1 MVMLP
6 TRSGRRGRFSIS
18 PPSEPDAIDPAKD
31 MSRAVRTLPAIC
43 LMGAL
48 LVGCGGGGSKSPTPP
63 TVDDFRGHRE
73 YCTPDEDGN
82 CENWGLDAVGAAQA
96 YARIG
101 GKEGAFVAPGTGVTV
116 GVVDTGI
123 DLGHWEFDRDRVSET
138 ILEEGA
144 GDALGDEFS
153 HGTTVASLIVALRDG
168 PDVPPTLEPF
178 DFHGIAWGADLKMFA
193 IILGSGGSTPYEP
206 ITLEELRESDGE
218 PGAERCGESGLGYAK
233 LLECALADDEGVDVL
248 NMSFGF
254 RGLIENYDAAGL
266 ADALADTIGVAAQS
280 ARSDA
285 DKTLLVWS
293 AGNHNGDRCEEG
305 TDNCVD
311 GAIDATSPSVVNALP
326 VHIEALRTHAVSVVA
341 TRRDGT
347 LAGFSNRCGVA
358 AKWCIAA
365 PGEYIQ
371 GAYFGP
377 SDFLSAVR
385 GYTEPARTRGT
396 SFAAPFVTGGLAVLM
411 HYFRGQLGNTAVLA
425 RLYETAAVTPDDP
438 ADHGGRCPTHLDL
451 DGDRSTCELS
461 STHGRGLMDLDAATR
476 PVGSLDIALSDALS
490 GARASAAPSLLRGG
504 GAAGDALGAAFR
516 GREMALFDELDAPFW
531 VALDKFAQGPSE
543 PSLGARLARFL
554 EPELRV
560 RERDDVRA
568 SVTPGVVGGVV
579 EMPFASA
586 RLKVGVNR
594 LGDGV
599 WSGGHA
605 SLAPVGSGG
614 ASLTLDRGA
623 FEVSTFAVAPSL
635 TGDREERPAVGTS
648 LSWRPRGS
656 GFGLRLGALH
666 EFESALGAT
675 ASGAFGEFAS
685 GVAFAGIDFSTV
697 VGGWRFAGVA
707 ELGISD
713 AAASGGLVRE
723 VSPLSTSAF
732 SLSAER
738 EYERGGRLRVS
749 LSQPLRV
756 EGGGMRIEVPTGRTR
771 RGGVLHEEV
780 EASLSPSGRQVDLAL
795 DWRREVGVLRGEA
808 RLGAVLS
815 LEPGHAQGRGAE
827 WTVMAGYRLSF

>member
-1 MVMLP
+1 MPDTNPGPDPPSMSLP
-6 TRSGRRGRFSIS
+6 TADEFERHG
-18 PPSEPDAIDPAKD
+18 
-31 MSRAVRTLPAIC
+31 
-43 LMGAL
+43 
-48 LVGCGGGGSKSPTPP
+48 
-63 TVDDFRGHRE
+63 E
-73 YCTPDEDGN
+73 YCTLVETGPRLHPPAV
-82 CENWGLDAVGAAQA
+82 CLNWGLDAVGAAQA

-101 GKEGAFVAPGTGVTV
+101 VKEGAFVAPGTGVTV
-116 GVVDTGI
+116 GVLDTGI
-123 DLGHWEFDRDRVSET
+123 DLEHWEFDPDRVSET
-138 ILEEGA
+138 VLPEA
-144 GDALGDEFS
+144 GDGGT
-153 HGTTVASLIVALRDG
+153 HGTAVASVIVALRDG
-168 PDVPPTLEPF
+168 PGVPSGHRPPSGGAAFLAEGGYWVIDERLF
-178 DFHGIAWGADLKMFA
+178 DFHGVAWGADLKMFA
-193 IILGSGGSTPYEP
+193 FPGGDGVDNTLYAPISLDDLRDDVDEDLSGW
-206 ITLEELRESDGE
+206 LRS
-218 PGAERCGESGLGYAK
+218 
-233 LLECALADDEGVDVL
+233 ALADDEGVDVL

-254 RGLIENYDAAGL
+254 PGLTENYDGDEL
-266 ADALADTIGVAAQS
+266 ASALQSTIEVAKQS

-285 DKTLLVWS
+285 DKTLLVWG
-293 AGNHNGDRCEEG
+293 AGNDNGARCEEG
-305 TDNCVD
+305 ADNCI
-311 GAIDATSPSVVNALP
+311 GGRIDAASPTVANALP
-326 VHIEALRTHAVSVVA
+326 VHVEALRTHAVSVVA
-341 TRRDGT
+341 TRRDGS
-347 LAGFSNRCGVA
+347 LADFSNRCGVA

-365 PGEYIQ
+365 PGEGVPVAFYWPHIIP
-371 GAYFGP
+371 GIHMFDP
-377 SDFLSAVR
+377 RHTTTVS
-385 GYTEPARTRGT
+385 GT
-396 SFAAPFVTGGLAVLM
+396 SFSAPLVTGGLAVLM